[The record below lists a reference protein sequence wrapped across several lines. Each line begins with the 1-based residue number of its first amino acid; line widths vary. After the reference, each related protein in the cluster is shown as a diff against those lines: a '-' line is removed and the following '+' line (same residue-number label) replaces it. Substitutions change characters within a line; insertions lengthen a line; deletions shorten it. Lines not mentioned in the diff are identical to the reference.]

1 MALTATIHHF
11 TIRLSDVDRG
21 VYETLELK
29 AAKHP
34 SESDEYLVTRVLAYC
49 LEYAEGIAFSR
60 GLSEP
65 DEPPLAVRDLTGA
78 LKAWIEIGS
87 PDAARLH
94 RAAKAAPRVAVYTHK
109 DPAQLL
115 RSLDGERIH
124 RAETLELY
132 SLGRELVANLAK
144 RLARRNDLDL
154 SVTDRH
160 LYVTIGG
167 ETLSG
172 EVERLQPDVAK
183 HLADVSADPIGN
195 RPAEMAKWNVWSP
208 HEREA
213 NPGSLSEKKPAPGL
227 GAGR

>member
-1 MALTATIHHF
+1 VALGATIHHL

-29 AAKHP
+29 AARHP
-34 SESDEYLVTRVLAYC
+34 SETEEYLVTRVLAYC

-60 GLSEP
+60 GLSSP
-65 DEPPLAVRDLTGA
+65 DEPPIAVRDLTGT
-78 LKAWIEIGS
+78 LQAWIEVGS

-94 RAAKAAPRVAVYTHK
+94 KASKAAPRVAVYTHK

-124 RAETLELY
+124 RAEALELY
-132 SLGRELVANLAK
+132 SVGRELVAGLVA
-144 RLARRNDLDL
+144 RLERRTSLDV

-160 LYVTIGG
+160 VYVTIGG

-172 EVERLQPDVAK
+172 EVERLV
-183 HLADVSADPIGN
+183 
-195 RPAEMAKWNVWSP
+195 PA
-208 HEREA
+208 
-213 NPGSLSEKKPAPGL
+213 
-227 GAGR
+227 